1 MKVGIKQKHKVNY
14 KQISMQVR
22 PWGPSITPHAHHFNG
37 DSDVE
42 AKLKYNPLFQNLNYK
57 LQTSKITKT
66 SRLQMEEILHLF
78 IQWDE

>member
-1 MKVGIKQKHKVNY
+1 MKAEIKQKHKVNY

-22 PWGPSITPHAHHFNG
+22 PWGPSITPQAHHFNG

-42 AKLKYNPLFQNLNYK
+42 AKLEYDPLFQN
-57 LQTSKITKT
+57 SKITKS
-66 SRLQMEEILHLF
+66 SRLQMEEIVLVF